1 MDARAGSLWHKTAG
15 EAIPRYRG
23 GPLCLE
29 GVSVMATGYLPVD
42 VDMMFCVCPVMPS
55 VSQVSGGPVPGQGC
69 TY

>member
-1 MDARAGSLWHKTAG
+1 
-15 EAIPRYRG
+15 
-23 GPLCLE
+23 
-29 GVSVMATGYLPVD
+29 MATGYLPVD